1 MWVEA
6 ISPRE
11 LRGFDLISSFPR
23 CVLGGPGE
31 GEEGEWI
38 GERTLEEEGLHPQ
51 ATFFLQENESE
62 DEGGVGGAMD
72 DAG

>member
-23 CVLGGPGE
+23 CVLGGP

-62 DEGGVGGAMD
+62 DEGGVVWAMD

>member
-1 MWVEA
+1 M
-6 ISPRE
+6 
-11 LRGFDLISSFPR
+11 
-23 CVLGGPGE
+23 LGGPGE

-62 DEGGVGGAMD
+62 DEGGW
-72 DAG
+72 AGRWMMRADL